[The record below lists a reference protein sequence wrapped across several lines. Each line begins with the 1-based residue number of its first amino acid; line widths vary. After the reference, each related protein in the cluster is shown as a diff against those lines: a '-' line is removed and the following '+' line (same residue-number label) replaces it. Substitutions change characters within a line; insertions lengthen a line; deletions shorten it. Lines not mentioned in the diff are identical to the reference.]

1 VSGVA
6 PEVALAA
13 LRHELATEGLHVVR
27 VVTQRALDARGL
39 PVQLGD
45 LLSGAT
51 AALVVGDGGSD
62 FFARFSARSSA
73 GFSARFHAALPGVD
87 AGAHPLD
94 DYTSRV
100 VPAAVSRAASQQQPA
115 FAFAVRHPFS
125 RDLRLPVQRIGEAAG
140 LPPPGPLGL
149 QVHPRFGPWW
159 AYRAL
164 VVLDLALQ
172 DEAPLDR
179 PCAGCPAPCVTACPG
194 GATTTAGLQVSACI
208 AERLASPACQ
218 GSCAARIACI
228 AGPEHRYPAAQL
240 GFHMGHS
247 LRMIRS
253 YRG

>member
-45 LLSGAT
+45 LLAGAS
-51 AALVVGDGGSD
+51 AAVVVGDGGPD
-62 FFARFSARSSA
+62 FFARFLA
-73 GFSARFHAALPGVD
+73 GFSARFQTALPGAD
-87 AGAHPLD
+87 AGEHPLD
-94 DYTSRV
+94 DYTARV
-100 VPAAVSRAASQQQPA
+100 VPAAVSRVASRQQPP
-115 FAFAVRHPFS
+115 FAFAVRYPFS
-125 RDLRLPVQRIGEAAG
+125 RDPSLPVQKIGEAAG

-164 VVLDLALQ
+164 VVLDLPLL

-179 PCAGCPAPCVTACPG
+179 PCAGCPAPCVAACPG

-240 GFHMGHS
+240 DFHMRHS
-247 LRMIRS
+247 LRMIR
-253 YRG
+253 G